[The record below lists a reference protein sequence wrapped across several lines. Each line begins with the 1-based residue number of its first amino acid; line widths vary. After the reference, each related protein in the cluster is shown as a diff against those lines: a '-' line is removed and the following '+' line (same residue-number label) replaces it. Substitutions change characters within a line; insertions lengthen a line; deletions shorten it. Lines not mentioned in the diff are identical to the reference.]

1 MKNWL
6 STIGQ
11 FIRRINWKMAF
22 LIIAGL
28 ISITIIVI
36 VATFGVLL
44 LLEQF
49 DGRNPETIRSL
60 NRNVFMNG
68 NF

>member
-11 FIRRINWKMAF
+11 FIRRINWKMVF

-44 LLEQF
+44 ILEQF
-49 DGRNPETIRSL
+49 DGRYEEGVAGVMAPML
-60 NRNVFMNG
+60 G
-68 NF
+68 